1 MGTLLKQAMDIYRDI
16 DELRE
21 QEGGKVVDAI
31 DQVSFSRYIESD
43 PDNHPVNIP
52 FIHIK

>member
-1 MGTLLKQAMDIYRDI
+1 MGTLLKQAMEIYRDI

-52 FIHIK
+52 FINV